1 MYGQLPAYLQNRLQR
16 VQNCAAGYVLGRY
29 ASLSDNISLS
39 WLPVVENIEFNTVR
53 YVHQALN
60 NDLWPDYLK
69 DETMRANRNLRS
81 HNSGIKI
88 NHGEKRTF
96 QEQATI
102 FNDLPRNIRM
112 NSSQKFLLKR
122 QGRFTWIKALRGLC
136 PGKSC
141 L

>member
-1 MYGQLPAYLQNRLQR
+1 MLWNKHINEVLKSCYGVLRTLKSFKRFTPFKVRKALAEALILSRINYCNVVYGQLPAYLQNRLQR

-69 DETMRANRNLRS
+69 VETVRANRNLRS
-81 HNSGIKI
+81 HNSGI
-88 NHGEKRTF
+88 
-96 QEQATI
+96 
-102 FNDLPRNIRM
+102 
-112 NSSQKFLLKR
+112 
-122 QGRFTWIKALRGLC
+122 
-136 PGKSC
+136 
-141 L
+141 

>member
-1 MYGQLPAYLQNRLQR
+1 M
-16 VQNCAAGYVLGRY
+16 LGRY

-69 DETMRANRNLRS
+69 VETMRANRNLRS

-112 NSSQKFLLKR
+112 NSSQKVF
-122 QGRFTWIKALRGLC
+122 IKEARAFYMDKGLAR
-136 PGKSC
+136 S
-141 L
+141 LSR